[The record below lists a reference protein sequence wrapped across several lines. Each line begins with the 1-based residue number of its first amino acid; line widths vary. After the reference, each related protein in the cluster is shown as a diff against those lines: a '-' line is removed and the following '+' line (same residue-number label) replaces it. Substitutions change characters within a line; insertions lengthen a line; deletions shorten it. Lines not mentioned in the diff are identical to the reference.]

1 MDTLPIFLIVW
12 LASLLLLIGLAV
24 LLWKDHQKW
33 QYRMLRMQAM
43 SRKTDH
49 AYSQQ
54 MAQLLD
60 KSLTLLSVKGP
71 LEFQAVQVM
80 NTGYDDSNSAL
91 TEQLPETEEV
101 GPANGY
107 EESFFNELSDA
118 GIDPEFFR
126 ISEPHEASYLPGFDV
141 QPRSVQSE

>member
-1 MDTLPIFLIVW
+1 MDTLPILLSIWV
-12 LASLLLLIGLAV
+12 ASLLLLVGLAV

-49 AYSQQ
+49 SYSRQ
-54 MAQLLD
+54 MALLLD

-71 LEFQAVQVM
+71 LEFQAVQAM

-91 TEQLPETEEV
+91 TEQLPENEEV
-101 GPANGY
+101 GPASGY
-107 EESFFNELSDA
+107 DEGFLDELSDA

-126 ISEPHEASYLPGFDV
+126 ISEPNETPYLPGFDV